1 MDSMR
6 AFTIPAIFLILRQK
20 FAEGQQ
26 PLFRDAGNLFIGQGS
41 FLMTVRHGD
50 GNTLLALSKAA
61 REDVKHL
68 NLLQKLTCNLLDHL
82 NQEPASTSSFTTMA
96 RSRSMPGNLGKSR

>member
-6 AFTIPAIFLILRQK
+6 AFTIPAIFLILRQSLLK
-20 FAEGQQ
+20 AQ

-50 GNTLLALSKAA
+50 GNTLLALSKLAP
-61 REDVKHL
+61 VK
-68 NLLQKLTCNLLDHL
+68 
-82 NQEPASTSSFTTMA
+82 TSNT
-96 RSRSMPGNLGKSR
+96 